1 MYAEQHSEAILT
13 SAEQGFYRI
22 IFVCPEMLENPTFAP
37 ILHSKTVQSRL
48 LAVYIDEAHLVH
60 ESVDWRNS
68 YERLHKVRSI
78 IGSHI
83 PLVAISATLPRNY
96 RHSLLKHA
104 GLRDDYRLIN
114 LGNFRPELS
123 TVVVKLEANRSS
135 FDSLE
140 FILPDGA
147 RIDTIRKSIVYCDD
161 VTMLTNLLWWFD
173 ARLKSLS
180 LPGSLVEILHAGL
193 SPTHENI
200 VMKTFNVGEAK
211 IFLATEKVGAG
222 INFPEVE
229 QVIVY
234 LVQKD
239 LTLAKFEQRK
249 GRAGR
254 TSGSKGVGILM
265 VQPDL
270 LSPQKS
276 STVDPGILDLIQTK
290 DCMDLVVD
298 RWLNNPPRTERVADR
313 LCCSNC
319 HPSLHPS
326 RSLQWV
332 MEDPAS
338 KSSSSPILTDDQL
351 SQVLETLRKWRE
363 HAWEQTWSGSFPG
376 YAPEDLLADED
387 LENVAK
393 HALTISTVE
402 DLSRFTRIVY
412 WSVVAPSLF
421 TVLTETCRSVLG
433 TGNGDATSSKG
444 EDVAVAE
451 NLEQSR
457 SGAEVAP
464 APDQVRSASLTSSS
478 SGSHAADKS
487 ASTSNV
493 STQPIP
499 RLVARRPA
507 KVRIGTRASKFG
519 EQVMQF

>member
-37 ILHSKTVQSRL
+37 ILHTKTVQSRL

-135 FDSLE
+135 FDSLG

-239 LTLAKFEQRK
+239 LTLA
-249 GRAGR
+249 
-254 TSGSKGVGILM
+254 
-265 VQPDL
+265 
-270 LSPQKS
+270 
-276 STVDPGILDLIQTK
+276 
-290 DCMDLVVD
+290 
-298 RWLNNPPRTERVADR
+298 
-313 LCCSNC
+313 
-319 HPSLHPS
+319 
-326 RSLQWV
+326 
-332 MEDPAS
+332 
-338 KSSSSPILTDDQL
+338 
-351 SQVLETLRKWRE
+351 
-363 HAWEQTWSGSFPG
+363 
-376 YAPEDLLADED
+376 
-387 LENVAK
+387 
-393 HALTISTVE
+393 
-402 DLSRFTRIVY
+402 
-412 WSVVAPSLF
+412 
-421 TVLTETCRSVLG
+421 
-433 TGNGDATSSKG
+433 
-444 EDVAVAE
+444 
-451 NLEQSR
+451 
-457 SGAEVAP
+457 
-464 APDQVRSASLTSSS
+464 
-478 SGSHAADKS
+478 
-487 ASTSNV
+487 
-493 STQPIP
+493 
-499 RLVARRPA
+499 
-507 KVRIGTRASKFG
+507 
-519 EQVMQF
+519 